1 MRRRLMSII
10 GVAFCAG
17 ALTALWAA
25 RPWSDRLGHFALA
38 TSDRPSPGDSPTGS
52 VGTYGETGS
61 RVAESGTAADPWAR
75 VPSGSSPSDA
85 GNSMGGEPEGG
96 RRSSAPRDTASEGEL
111 LQRDLAMPVVGVDPG
126 TLQPTFHAP
135 RGERTHE
142 ALDILAPKGTP
153 VVAADDGEIVK
164 LFYSDRGGKTIYQ
177 FDPPQ
182 RYCYYY
188 AHLDRYAGGLAEKQ
202 HVKRGEVIGYVGST
216 GNASPDAPHLHFA
229 IFRLGPERRWW
240 EGTPI
245 DPYPVLVA
253 LRAGSTH

>member
-1 MRRRLMSII
+1 VRRRLMAIV

-25 RPWSDRLGHFALA
+25 RPWSDRVGQPALA
-38 TSDRPSPGDSPTGS
+38 TSERPSRGDSPTGS
-52 VGTYGETGS
+52 VGTYGETGG
-61 RVAESGTAADPWAR
+61 RGGAGGTADPWAR

-85 GNSMGGEPEGG
+85 GNSVGEEPGGG
-96 RRSSAPRDTASEGEL
+96 RRSGAPRDPASEGEL
-111 LQRDLAMPVVGVDPG
+111 LDRDLATPVVGVDPA

-164 LFYSDRGGKTIYQ
+164 LFYSERGGNTIYQ

-188 AHLDRYAGGLAEKQ
+188 AHLDRYARGLAERQ

-245 DPYPVLVA
+245 DPYPVLAA
-253 LRAGSTH
+253 LRAGSTR